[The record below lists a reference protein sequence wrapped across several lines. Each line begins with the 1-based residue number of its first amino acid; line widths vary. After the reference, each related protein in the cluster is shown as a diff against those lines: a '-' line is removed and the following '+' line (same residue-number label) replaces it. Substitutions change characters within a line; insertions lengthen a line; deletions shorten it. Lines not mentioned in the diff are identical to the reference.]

1 MSLYYDE
8 NSETQVSSTTSNLP
22 FESVY
27 CNATDLDQSAIITA
41 VNSILEP
48 DEKSNT
54 TLSAN
59 STMSN
64 STPGEIKVLG
74 ERNLNQIINVSGKR
88 KLNETVNPLMK
99 KPINRGRWSKEEDGK
114 LRKLVEMYIDNWS
127 EIAKFFP
134 DRNDVQCQQRWCKV
148 LNPKL
153 IKGPWT
159 AAEDNKIVELVN
171 LYGPKKWTIIAKHLT
186 GRVGKQCRERWHNH
200 LNPDIVKTAWTEAE
214 EAIIIEAHSEHGNQW
229 AKIAKLLPGRT
240 DNAIKN
246 HWNSTLKLKAQAIQE
261 GVPFAEFKKRLKRK
275 KTASPLI
282 PKNRRKKSTNIA
294 SKHNGNLYYQN
305 ENSGYVAGAT
315 TNNTDD
321 DFSDLFDSS
330 QGELLRHELS
340 EIQDVNDLVSAIKSS
355 PLRSLITDETNKNS
369 IAEIEDDSIGTFLIE
384 NENDSNQ
391 STRPTNSTMIE
402 QTFTELSYDPHH
414 RQHIVNQD
422 YLNLTKNLSFI
433 SPVKSTTI
441 DPSKSIS
448 VLSYQFETPKSSGI
462 SLMTTY
468 DTPLSSNFDYAKVKE
483 DLSPENE
490 DKFILGVQNSSY
502 HLLKNSNNNPFI
514 SIPMDV
520 QSPIYKLTEIEEKNQ
535 DYVNTSDDGF
545 CETPSKS
552 FIQED
557 LLFSPQ
563 LSFCINVSPS
573 TATLATSP
581 SESIIDAKIG
591 LEKTENDPKVLVLNQ
606 SPLATICNQEKLQIS
621 TQSITS
627 NDGNIVRLASNFLH
641 STPFSIN
648 NSNKISKIEPS
659 SHSVYPTTNENCSM
673 QLIENNISLK
683 NSVGEELTFGFD
695 FIKNPSY
702 YKTLSEDDTIQRLS
716 FRTTESSLN
725 SKNLLNVVEMNGSK
739 LKTDFETVSIDDSNG
754 SCYHSNCEKVF
765 PKSRIENRMGQSNQ
779 STRFCSTTD
788 SDSNINDYNSQYKSF
803 KYDEFVSL
811 PNIKIAQCSS
821 QFNSTSC
828 VQFQSQSNVSFGNG
842 NLSTNKWPT
851 IACTKTTST
860 TNLDDSFAEN
870 QRTKQHSITK
880 TCQKISNTPVHQS
893 ERIELFSHNN
903 NIIINQKESSEQHHR
918 EQQRE
923 QHRFDGYNQNDFSNR
938 TMVFNGNWQNQ
949 CTKNYGQSSSNIS
962 SEQLFSTIATS
973 YKNHSPPSYE
983 SSIRRQQQRNN
994 HQQNDQR
1001 RE

>member
-64 STPGEIKVLG
+64 STSGEIKVLG

-275 KTASPLI
+275 KTASPLVTIKILYQDSLNFNQSFFLLKI

-369 IAEIEDDSIGTFLIE
+369 IAEIEDESIGTFLIE

-433 SPVKSTTI
+433 SPVKPTTI
-441 DPSKSIS
+441 DPTKSIS

-462 SLMTTY
+462 SMMTTY

-659 SHSVYPTTNENCSM
+659 SHSVYPTTNEN
-673 QLIENNISLK
+673 
-683 NSVGEELTFGFD
+683 
-695 FIKNPSY
+695 Y
-702 YKTLSEDDTIQRLS
+702 
-716 FRTTESSLN
+716 
-725 SKNLLNVVEMNGSK
+725 
-739 LKTDFETVSIDDSNG
+739 
-754 SCYHSNCEKVF
+754 
-765 PKSRIENRMGQSNQ
+765 
-779 STRFCSTTD
+779 
-788 SDSNINDYNSQYKSF
+788 
-803 KYDEFVSL
+803 
-811 PNIKIAQCSS
+811 
-821 QFNSTSC
+821 
-828 VQFQSQSNVSFGNG
+828 
-842 NLSTNKWPT
+842 
-851 IACTKTTST
+851 
-860 TNLDDSFAEN
+860 
-870 QRTKQHSITK
+870 
-880 TCQKISNTPVHQS
+880 
-893 ERIELFSHNN
+893 
-903 NIIINQKESSEQHHR
+903 
-918 EQQRE
+918 
-923 QHRFDGYNQNDFSNR
+923 
-938 TMVFNGNWQNQ
+938 
-949 CTKNYGQSSSNIS
+949 
-962 SEQLFSTIATS
+962 
-973 YKNHSPPSYE
+973 
-983 SSIRRQQQRNN
+983 
-994 HQQNDQR
+994 
-1001 RE
+1001 